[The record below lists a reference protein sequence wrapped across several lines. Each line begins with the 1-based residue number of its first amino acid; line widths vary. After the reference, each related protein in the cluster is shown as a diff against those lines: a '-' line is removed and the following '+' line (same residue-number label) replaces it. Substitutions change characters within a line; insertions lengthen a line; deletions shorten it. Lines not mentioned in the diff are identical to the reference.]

1 MQRLQTLCSCQFV
14 QIASHHTLFLSF
26 KCPMII
32 IIVGVIT
39 IVIILPEKL
48 NTLKNK
54 EQIPACD
61 HVNAGSARSS

>member
-1 MQRLQTLCSCQFV
+1 
-14 QIASHHTLFLSF
+14 
-26 KCPMII
+26 MIL

-54 EQIPACD
+54 EQIPACE
-61 HVNAGSARSS
+61 HVNAGIACLSWSSAVPSEISSVSWFGLKKKNI